1 VVKNFFSYINEDR
14 SSPYYDD
21 ELCPKFW
28 TLKKVKGE
36 ETWILDPVVSKKLS
50 SIAKDFIEESSSVLK
65 KKDILDI
72 QLVGSLTGYNWN
84 QYSDLDLHIIVDYSD
99 MGEDKEMVDQA
110 MWGLKFHWNTKHD
123 IIMRGHDVE
132 IAVQDVNS
140 ESYMSTV
147 YSLEKKKWIKAPKY
161 DPPKVDDFMV
171 NKKFGEYAYLIE
183 KLENKLVISN
193 TFPAKP
199 KPLYNMASKLKSK
212 IMKMRKESLAKG
224 GEFSVGNIVFK
235 KLRSQGY
242 IAKLMDIITKSYDKI
257 YNL

>member
-1 VVKNFFSYINEDR
+1 
-14 SSPYYDD
+14 
-21 ELCPKFW
+21 
-28 TLKKVKGE
+28 
-36 ETWILDPVVSKKLS
+36 
-50 SIAKDFIEESSSVLK
+50 
-65 KKDILDI
+65 
-72 QLVGSLTGYNWN
+72 
-84 QYSDLDLHIIVDYSD
+84 